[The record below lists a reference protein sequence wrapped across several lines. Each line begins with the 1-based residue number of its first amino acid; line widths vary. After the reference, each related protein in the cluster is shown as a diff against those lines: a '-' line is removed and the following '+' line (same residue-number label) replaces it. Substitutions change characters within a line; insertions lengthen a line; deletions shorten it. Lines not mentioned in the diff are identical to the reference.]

1 MTTVEIVLMQTL
13 IVAIRIVTT
22 IAGITIDTI
31 TMAKIQ
37 IIIMV
42 AHKDHMIT
50 SIQGQFTIVL
60 LLQGNVQYLLVF
72 DWSAN
77 LRAIFCKCVLTRFF
91 RKGSYFEKENRESMG
106 MKDGSKNYGGRSP
119 FNRDDGQQRRSFRD
133 GGRDNGHGG
142 RGGSGRSMDGHM
154 DRSDGD
160 SLFGSHDNRNNRRTV
175 RLNPNPS
182 AKITFVNDHCTRGE
196 MDPSDKE

>member
-77 LRAIFCKCVLTRFF
+77 LRAIFCKCVLIRFLGKAAIL
-91 RKGSYFEKENRESMG
+91 RKK
-106 MKDGSKNYGGRSP
+106 
-119 FNRDDGQQRRSFRD
+119 
-133 GGRDNGHGG
+133 
-142 RGGSGRSMDGHM
+142 
-154 DRSDGD
+154 
-160 SLFGSHDNRNNRRTV
+160 TV
-175 RLNPNPS
+175 NQW
-182 AKITFVNDHCTRGE
+182 A
-196 MDPSDKE
+196 